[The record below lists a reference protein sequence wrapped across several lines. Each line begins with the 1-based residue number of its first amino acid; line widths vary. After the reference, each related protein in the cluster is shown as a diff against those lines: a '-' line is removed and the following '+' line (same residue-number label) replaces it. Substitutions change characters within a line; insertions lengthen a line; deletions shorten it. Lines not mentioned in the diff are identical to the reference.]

1 MTMESRRAFAA
12 SALATAIRAS
22 ATAKLLAAAAAATAA
37 VLILALLLLGWLAVV
52 AGQSSA
58 ASCTEPVGDLQSDE
72 VPAQLVPLFTG
83 AARRYEL
90 GSRGPAILAAVT
102 KIESDFGRNLG
113 PSSAGA
119 IGWTQFMPATWRA
132 YGVDA
137 DRDGR
142 RDPNTAAD
150 AIYAA
155 ANYLHASGAPRD
167 WHRALF
173 AYNHAQ
179 WYVDHV
185 LEQAARYATTA
196 GTITAAADP
205 FGGVC
210 ADALTSAAD
219 VGGTRRVFGGG
230 RIVAMPG
237 FPGRRIDER
246 LVPDVVF
253 LVRRFNI
260 GITEGYAPTGH
271 KSTGEHPLGLA
282 LDIVPGAGGSWED
295 IDRLARWA
303 EPRQGQPRAPWRWV
317 GYDGD
322 ADHGRGHHLHLSWDH
337 SPTPPGRPPA
347 RWVRVLDLAGTG

>member
-1 MTMESRRAFAA
+1 MTTEPRRTFAA
-12 SALATAIRAS
+12 SALVTAIRAS

-58 ASCTEPVGDLQSDE
+58 ASCTEPVTDLQSDE
-72 VPAQLVPLFTG
+72 VPTQLVPLFTG
-83 AARRYEL
+83 AAQRYEL

-137 DRDGR
+137 DGDGR
-142 RDPNTAAD
+142 RDPNSAAD

-155 ANYLHASGAPRD
+155 ANYLRASGAPRD
-167 WHRALF
+167 WRRALF

-179 WYVDHV
+179 WYVDDV
-185 LEQAARYATTA
+185 LEQAARYEAAGGWIAATDPLAIECGGPVA
-196 GTITAAADP
+196 GVRDIE
-205 FGGVC
+205 
-210 ADALTSAAD
+210 
-219 VGGTRRVFGGG
+219 GTRRIFGDG
-230 RIVAMPG
+230 RIVAIPG

-246 LVPDVVF
+246 LVPDVLF
-253 LVRRFNI
+253 LVRTFNI

-271 KSTGEHPLGLA
+271 KSNGEHPLGLA
-282 LDIVPGAGGSWED
+282 LDIVPGPRGTWDD

-303 EPRQGQPRAPWRWV
+303 EPRQGQPRPPWRWV

-337 SPTPPGRPPA
+337 SATPPGQPPA
-347 RWVRVLDLAGTG
+347 RWVRVLDLEGGR